1 MRKSRQQIDSVFTT
15 VSAFLSVT
23 FLLHLHLGKI
33 KEVEVKLVTIVW
45 NSREMMLLNLTTL
58 LNKKL
63 KSGLLGSQVHITQNL
78 LMCSLLPEIECIKE
92 EKGISLPEG
101 LAVQTP
107 QTLSSLPTCPHLQ
120 TCAGTYLAAHILSDP
135 ASGKPLCLKMTCT
148 SFLALSI

>member
-92 EKGISLPEG
+92 EKGISLSQKGWQCKHPRPC
-101 LAVQTP
+101 LLSLPAHICRPVQGHTWLLTFC
-107 QTLSSLPTCPHLQ
+107 QTLLQ
-120 TCAGTYLAAHILSDP
+120 GSHFA
-135 ASGKPLCLKMTCT
+135 
-148 SFLALSI
+148 